1 MMADTKVSAIFVC
14 AIKPARS
21 IIPKPTWHL
30 AKSTTWAL
38 IKEPGLAALQKASRE
53 IEAVTPAIKGPA
65 PDSSPVSHGLDS
77 TRPASAGLD

>member
-38 IKEPGLAALQKASRE
+38 IKEPGLAALQKASRLF
-53 IEAVTPAIKGPA
+53 EAVKPTIEGPA
-65 PDSSPVSHGLDS
+65 LDSSSVSHDLDS
-77 TRPASAGLD
+77 TRPASAGLE